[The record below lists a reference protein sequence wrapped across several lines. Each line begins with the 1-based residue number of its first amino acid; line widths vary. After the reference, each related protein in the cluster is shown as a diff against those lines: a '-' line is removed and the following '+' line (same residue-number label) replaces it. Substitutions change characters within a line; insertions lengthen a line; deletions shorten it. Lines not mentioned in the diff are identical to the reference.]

1 MAQRQKNQQQ
11 VTTKNK
17 KGVQAPKID
26 LSRLAMAQQVQSD
39 RKQYQEAESKRSDR
53 REKRGKWGS
62 LGGLLGSIGGGA
74 LGMQAL
80 NFIVPGAGLLA
91 GGAGLLAGAIAT
103 GVGAGLGTYGGTRAG
118 QAIASS
124 TITGDP
130 SKVKLGSSKNVLTGK
145 DQRMVSAFSKGRW
158 DQENKDFYKGE
169 TQQMLYNSAIAGLTA
184 GAGKYLS
191 GARAAKAGADAGGL
205 SAEAQR
211 AVDLANTDPN
221 AISSAMPNS
230 PNYVTQDFA
239 SKYSNLGISPT
250 TQVAQMPSDSARM
263 FSYVSPKQGFV
274 RNPMPTV
281 SAKSGNNSM
290 LNMLMKN
297 LDNMR

>member
-1 MAQRQKNQQQ
+1 
-11 VTTKNK
+11 
-17 KGVQAPKID
+17 
-26 LSRLAMAQQVQSD
+26 
-39 RKQYQEAESKRSDR
+39 
-53 REKRGKWGS
+53 
-62 LGGLLGSIGGGA
+62 
-74 LGMQAL
+74 
-80 NFIVPGAGLLA
+80 
-91 GGAGLLAGAIAT
+91 
-103 GVGAGLGTYGGTRAG
+103 
-118 QAIASS
+118 
-124 TITGDP
+124 
-130 SKVKLGSSKNVLTGK
+130 
-145 DQRMVSAFSKGRW
+145 
-158 DQENKDFYKGE
+158 
-169 TQQMLYNSAIAGLTA
+169 MLYNSAITGLTV

-250 TQVAQMPSDSARM
+250 SQVAQMPSDSARM
-263 FSYVSPKQGFV
+263 FSYGSQGFT
-274 RNPMPTV
+274 RNPMPTA
-281 SAKSGNNSM
+281 SAGSGNNSM

>member
-1 MAQRQKNQQQ
+1 MAQKKSPAGSYNQ
-11 VTTKNK
+11 
-17 KGVQAPKID
+17 GVQPPKVD

-53 REKRGKWGS
+53 REKRGKWGG

-74 LGMQAL
+74 IGMQAL
-80 NFIVPGAGLLA
+80 NFIVP
-91 GGAGLLAGAIAT
+91 GAGLLAGAIAT
-103 GVGAGLGTYGGTRAG
+103 GVGAGLGTYGGTRGG

-130 SKVKLGSSKNVLTGK
+130 SKVKLDSSKNVLTGK

-169 TQQMLYNSAIAGLTA
+169 TQQMLYNSAITGLTV

-250 TQVAQMPSDSARM
+250 SQVAQMPSDSARM
-263 FSYVSPKQGFV
+263 FSYGSQGFT
-274 RNPMPTV
+274 RNPMPTA
-281 SAKSGNNSM
+281 SAGSGNNSM